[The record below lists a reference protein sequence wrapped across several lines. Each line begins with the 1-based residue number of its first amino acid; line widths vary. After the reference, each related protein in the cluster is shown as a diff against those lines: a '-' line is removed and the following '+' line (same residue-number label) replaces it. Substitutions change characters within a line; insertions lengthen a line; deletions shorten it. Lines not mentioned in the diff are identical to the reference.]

1 MSKIISSH
9 NLAQL
14 ERLENG
20 FKKNVLLAQIA
31 MEKIDSYDDNTYVM
45 FLLDESIRNLDALV
59 NDLFGLDMCLRDEV
73 DFEPA

>member
-45 FLLDESIRNLDALV
+45 FLLDESIRQ
-59 NDLFGLDMCLRDEV
+59 LRCIGKRLIRAGYV
-73 DFEPA
+73 PA

>member
-45 FLLDESIRNLDALV
+45 FLLDESIRDLDALV